1 MTILTFGPYRLDTRT
16 LELRRDGRRISL
28 RPQPCR
34 LLALLA
40 SRPGELV
47 TRDEL
52 RVALWPEGVHV
63 RFDVGLNSCLKQIR
77 SALGE
82 SVDSPRLIE
91 TLTRRGYRFIG
102 EMRREQDASSRVT
115 RRLAVLPFRMVDR
128 AAERVMPLTDGLTE
142 ELTVQLSRLRLPNLS
157 IVARTTLPDALV
169 ESPSLKALR
178 EAGVD
183 LVVEGRVQ
191 TGPSAARVSVQL
203 IDTVELTSL
212 WAQTYDAASGDWL
225 AAQRAVA
232 RGITSDLRAVMGTA
246 VFRAH
251 EGGSM
256 NGPIIEPEP
265 SAVRAGYR

>member
-1 MTILTFGPYRLDTRT
+1 MPVLAFGPYRLDTRA
-16 LELRRDGRRISL
+16 LELRRDGHRIGL

-34 LLALLA
+34 VLTLLA

-47 TRDEL
+47 TREEL
-52 RVALWPEGVHV
+52 KVALWPGGVHV

-91 TLTRRGYRFIG
+91 TLTRRGYRFIA
-102 EMRREQDASSRVT
+102 EVREEDDRGGVG

-128 AAERVMPLTDGLTE
+128 AAERVPALTDGLTE
-142 ELTVQLSRLRLPNLS
+142 ELMVHLSRLGLPNLS
-157 IVARTTLPDALV
+157 IVAGTTLPDSLV

-191 TGPSAARVSVQL
+191 TGPSAVRVSVQL
-203 IDTVELTSL
+203 IDAVELTSL
-212 WAQTYDAASGDWL
+212 WAQTYDATSDDLL
-225 AAQRAVA
+225 AAQRGMA
-232 RGITSDLRAVMGTA
+232 RGITSDLRAAMATA
-246 VFRAH
+246 GSRAQH
-251 EGGSM
+251 GCPL
-256 NGPIIEPEP
+256 NRPPVT
-265 SAVRAGYR
+265 A

>member
-1 MTILTFGPYRLDTRT
+1 MTILSFGPYRLDIRT
-16 LELRRDGRRISL
+16 LELRRDGRRIRL

-47 TRDEL
+47 TREEL
-52 RVALWPEGVHV
+52 KVALWPEGVHV

-82 SVDSPRLIE
+82 SVDSPRFVE
-91 TLTRRGYRFIG
+91 TLTRRGYRFIA
-102 EMRREQDASSRVT
+102 EVRREHDASSSVN

-128 AAERVMPLTDGLTE
+128 AAERVTPLTDGLTE
-142 ELTVQLSRLRLPNLS
+142 ELTVHLSRLRLPNVS
-157 IVARTTLPDALV
+157 IVARTTLPDSLV

-191 TGPSAARVSVQL
+191 TGPSAVRVSVQL
-203 IDTVELTSL
+203 IDAVELTSL
-212 WAQTYDAASGDWL
+212 WAQTYDATSDDLL
-225 AAQRAVA
+225 AAQRVMA
-232 RGITSDLRAVMGTA
+232 RGITSDLRAVIAMAGI
-246 VFRAH
+246 RPH
-251 EGGSM
+251 ERGSM
-256 NGPIIEPEP
+256 NGPLVEPEP
-265 SAVRAGYR
+265 SAVRATYR

>member
-1 MTILTFGPYRLDTRT
+1 MTILAFGPYRLDTRT
-16 LELRRDGRRISL
+16 LELRRDGRRIRL

-52 RVALWPEGVHV
+52 KAALWPEGVHV

-91 TLTRRGYRFIG
+91 TLTRRGYRFIA
-102 EMRREQDASSRVT
+102 EVRREQGASSSSSGT

-128 AAERVMPLTDGLTE
+128 AAERVTPLTDGLTE
-142 ELTVQLSRLRLPNLS
+142 ELTVHLSRLRLPNLS
-157 IVARTTLPDALV
+157 IVARTTLPDSLV

-178 EAGVD
+178 EAGVE

-191 TGPSAARVSVQL
+191 IGPSAVRVSVQL
-203 IDTVELTSL
+203 IDAVELTSV
-212 WAQTYDAASGDWL
+212 WAQTYDATSDDLL
-225 AAQRAVA
+225 AAQRAMA
-232 RGITSDLRAVMGTA
+232 RGITDDLRAVMATA
-246 VFRAH
+246 GVRVV
-251 EGGSM
+251 
-256 NGPIIEPEP
+256 EPPP